1 MLNDASRV
9 EFVVEELQNS
19 VTKVLK
25 WDATDFQRKVD
36 EIERLKKDPDRKGLD
51 NHELAF
57 LGLNL
62 AQFGLDVTNLEF
74 ALIFSVFQDLIESA
88 VIINDALLC
97 LHKDLVNY
105 NLWCFII
112 FMVGGH

>member
-51 NHELAF
+51 NHKLAF
-57 LGLNL
+57 FGLNL
-62 AQFGLDVTNLEF
+62 AQLGLNVTNQ
-74 ALIFSVFQDLIESA
+74 S
-88 VIINDALLC
+88 
-97 LHKDLVNY
+97 LHLPFTSFKTLSTVP
-105 NLWCFII
+105 LS
-112 FMVGGH
+112 